1 MTYFVEQG
9 TSGQEIT
16 LSNWW
21 QLAENVPT
29 QTLTMAKAPCISCMA
44 GKPCWTTAHL
54 KTNHFLNCSPG
65 RLSRVTTPS
74 YARKE
79 GLSNPRLPLVPY
91 LLGGYGPLHRFPHL
105 WEGGTPGRS
114 FHTRD
119 WFCSGEKDTLFITF
133 AKQYFKIALLANIRC
148 VREGKKR
155 HWVTSPLWFKKSFP
169 QLRIC
174 FVRVGIWGGKESKVK
189 RTEV

>member
-29 QTLTMAKAPCISCMA
+29 QTLTMAKAPRISCMA

-54 KTNHFLNCSPG
+54 KTSHFLNCSPG

-79 GLSNPRLPLVPY
+79 GLSNPQLPLVPY

-133 AKQYFKIALLANIRC
+133 AKQYFKIALLANIGC
-148 VREGKKR
+148 VRGERRGIELHHPCGLRNRFHSMYTLCEGWDLRKR
-155 HWVTSPLWFKKSFP
+155 
-169 QLRIC
+169 
-174 FVRVGIWGGKESKVK
+174 KESKVK
-189 RTEV
+189 RMEV